1 LSVKSISV
9 KEIAQKVIRNEKAF
23 ILDVRKKGILMIGRL
38 KGNQSRF
45 SMPPILNWWTE
56 LILLPIIHKKMNRS
70 MLFVQKEI
78 HQKKLRNKLLDSA
91 MIMFIPLRA
100 ACRCSIK

>member
-1 LSVKSISV
+1 LFVKSISV
-9 KEIAQKVIRNEKAF
+9 KEIAQKVIIMKKRSFLMSEK
-23 ILDVRKKGILMIGRL
+23 REILMIGRL

-45 SMPPILNWWTE
+45 SMLPILNWWTE
-56 LILLPIIHKKMNRS
+56 WILLPIIHQKMNRS

-78 HQKKLRNKLLDSA
+78 HQKKLRNKLLDTA